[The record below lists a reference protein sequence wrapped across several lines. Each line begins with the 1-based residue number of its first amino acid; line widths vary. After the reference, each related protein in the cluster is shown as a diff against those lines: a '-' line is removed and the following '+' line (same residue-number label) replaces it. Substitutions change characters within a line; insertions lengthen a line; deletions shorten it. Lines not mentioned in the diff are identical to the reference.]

1 MNDLSSSTIG
11 FVAGK
16 HRGGGGSF
24 FDRDKQFMSMEK
36 VSSTVVN
43 HLVVLLVLWWQKENL
58 VMSKERKEI

>member
-1 MNDLSSSTIG
+1 LNDLSSSTIG

-43 HLVVLLVLWWQKENL
+43 HLVVLLVL
-58 VMSKERKEI
+58 